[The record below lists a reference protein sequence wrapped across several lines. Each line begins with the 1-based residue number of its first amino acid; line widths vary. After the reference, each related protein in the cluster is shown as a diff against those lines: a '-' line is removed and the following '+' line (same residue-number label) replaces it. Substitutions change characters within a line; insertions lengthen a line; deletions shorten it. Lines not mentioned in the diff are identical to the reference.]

1 MIRFVALSLFVLS
14 INSVF
19 NQTDVK
25 DKVTQLNETFYEALY
40 EKGDEQLAANICDS
54 LKLLY
59 QKTGAPISLYQ
70 HFSLK
75 GTLFFSQGNYKNAL
89 NSFSEALEVGKSQ
102 GDTAKIV
109 ASEMNVGSIFYVLNN
124 YDKALQ
130 HYLETAKIMEAN
142 SDERID
148 GLYGNI
154 GMVYNDLNDLEKA
167 EFYLK
172 RSLTLTE
179 KYSKDVKD
187 QIKSLNVLG
196 MVYRKRG
203 LYKKSEET
211 FLKALKFSDKDAKYN
226 RDRAD
231 IHSNLAEL
239 YKETNDLDQQKH
251 HILKSINLYIKTNNY
266 SDVIYSKKALADY
279 YFDKGKIKEATAE
292 IREALS
298 LFDTT
303 DVNIS
308 LEQGLYSSYARIMYA
323 QKQYKDAYDKLEM
336 GYNLSDTL
344 FDLMKVEQAAQ
355 LETKYF
361 YQQKMKLDS
370 IQRAEER
377 KKEALRIKKEKAESE
392 TALAQQKLYSLLG
405 VGGSFSLLIIAFI
418 LLKAYRNK
426 NKSNVLISAQK
437 KQIETKQNEILD
449 SIQYAKRI
457 QTAILPSENLVK
469 TYLKNSFILY
479 KPKDVVA
486 GDFYWM
492 EDIGDKILF
501 AAADCTG
508 HGVPGAMVSVVCNN
522 GLNRSVREYG
532 LRDPDQ
538 ILNKTR
544 EIIVEEFEKS
554 EEEVK
559 DGMDISMCSLS
570 LSSYSLS
577 WAGAN
582 NPLWI
587 IRKGS
592 NQIEEIK
599 ADKQP
604 IGKYENAKPYTQ
616 HKIQLQKG
624 DSIYIF
630 TDGFQDQFGGEK
642 NKKFKSGNFKKLLL
656 TIQGKSMEEQKNI
669 INKAFEDWKSNFEQV
684 DDVCVIGVRV

>member
-25 DKVTQLNETFYEALY
+25 DKVTQLNEIFYEALY
-40 EKGDEQLAANICDS
+40 EKGDEQLAASICDS
-54 LKLLY
+54 LKRLY

-196 MVYRKRG
+196 MVYQKRG

-211 FLKALKFSDKDAKYN
+211 FLKALKFSDKVAKYN

-239 YKETNDLDQQKH
+239 YKETNNLDQQKH

-279 YFDKGKIKEATAE
+279 YYDKGKIKEATVE

-437 KQIETKQNEILD
+437 KQIEIKQNEILD

-587 IRKGS
+587 IRKDS
-592 NQIEEIK
+592 SQIEEIK

-656 TIQGKSMEEQKNI
+656 TIQGKPMEEQKKI
-669 INKAFEDWKSNFEQV
+669 INKAFEDWKRNFEQV